1 MNAFVLALS
10 ALASL
15 QLGGDA
21 AQQASDP
28 AHRVVV
34 EAPDPADR
42 IAADA
47 YKLFAN
53 RRAWP
58 RAARLL
64 ERSATMRSPEDPER
78 AAAFVAAGRV
88 YTAIGAPAEARRVF
102 EAGADA
108 AAARGA
114 IVEAAH
120 AYLDAAIAA
129 ALAGDRTR
137 ASSLL
142 DRGALLASSP
152 HLAVQEKDAI
162 MRRIPDET
170 AGRG

>member
-15 QLGGDA
+15 QIGG
-21 AQQASDP
+21 DP
-28 AHRVVV
+28 AHHATEPAHRAVL

-53 RRAWP
+53 PRSWP

-64 ERSATMRSPEDPER
+64 ERSATMRSAEDPER
-78 AAAFVAAGRV
+78 AAAYVAAGRV
-88 YTAIGAPAEARRVF
+88 YTAIGSPAEARRAF
-102 EAGADA
+102 EAGARA

-129 ALAGDRTR
+129 ALSGDRSG
-137 ASSLL
+137 ASELL
-142 DRGALLASSP
+142 DQGALLASSP
-152 HLAVQEKDAI
+152 HLGAQEKDAI
-162 MRRIPDET
+162 MRRIPDG
-170 AGRG
+170 APRRG

>member
-21 AQQASDP
+21 AHQAADP
-28 AHRVVV
+28 ADRVVV

-53 RRAWP
+53 PRAWP

-64 ERSATMRSPEDPER
+64 ERSATMRAADDPER
-78 AAAFVAAGRV
+78 TAAFVAAGRV
-88 YTAIGAPAEARRVF
+88 YSAIGSPAEARRAF

-114 IVEAAH
+114 ILDAAH

-129 ALAGDRTR
+129 ALAGDR
-137 ASSLL
+137 ASASDLL
-142 DRGALLASSP
+142 HQGVLLASSP
-152 HLAVQEKDAI
+152 HLGVQEKDAI
-162 MRRIPDET
+162 MRRIPADDP
-170 AGRG
+170 GRG